1 MNNATQAIAKF
12 RRQFPATEQ
21 LVYLDVAARGLISHA
36 VREAIDGH
44 LDQRM
49 SVGADKAAL
58 FDQVEDTRG
67 RFADFIG
74 AQADEIAFTKN
85 VSDGINA
92 FATALPW
99 QAGDNV
105 VICEALEHP
114 ANIFPWR
121 NLAALKGIEIKIV
134 KPENGRIPLDKLIA
148 GIDGRTRVVTLS
160 SVSFAPGFRFSVD
173 KIGAECRERGVYLL
187 VDAAQSIGI
196 LATDVAALKI
206 DAMAVSMQKG
216 LLSLYGAGFLYIR
229 REVAAQL
236 RPAYLSRFGVELES
250 SHEAASGDLDRYTLS
265 EAARRFDVGNHNYIA
280 SVAVQSAMRQL
291 QEIGVDNVERHACAL
306 ARRLAVGLQNIGLP
320 VFGGPEAPERAHIV
334 TIGTELSD
342 KHDNTDDPAVTDF
355 HQYLMANR
363 VRATIRRGM
372 LRFSLHIY
380 NNSDDIDA
388 VIELAKTWS
397 VGRNASEFPRS
408 RATGA

>member
-1 MNNATQAIAKF
+1 MNNATQAIAKV
-12 RRQFPATEQ
+12 RSEFPATEQ
-21 LVYLDVAARGLISHA
+21 FVYLDVAARGLISRP

-49 SVGADKAAL
+49 AVGADKAAL
-58 FDQVEDTRG
+58 FDQVERTRG

-99 QAGDNV
+99 QTGDNV

-121 NLAALKGIEIKIV
+121 NLVALKCIEVKIV

-148 GIDGRTRVVTLS
+148 AIDGRTRVVTLS
-160 SVSFAPGFRFSVD
+160 SVSFAPGFRFPIAKV
-173 KIGAECRERGVYLL
+173 GAECRKRGIYLL

-236 RPAYLSRFGVELES
+236 KPTYLSRFGVELES
-250 SHEAASGDLDRYTLS
+250 
-265 EAARRFDVGNHNYIA
+265 
-280 SVAVQSAMRQL
+280 
-291 QEIGVDNVERHACAL
+291 
-306 ARRLAVGLQNIGLP
+306 
-320 VFGGPEAPERAHIV
+320 
-334 TIGTELSD
+334 
-342 KHDNTDDPAVTDF
+342 K
-355 HQYLMANR
+355 
-363 VRATIRRGM
+363 
-372 LRFSLHIY
+372 
-380 NNSDDIDA
+380 
-388 VIELAKTWS
+388 
-397 VGRNASEFPRS
+397 PRS
-408 RATGA
+408 RQRRSRRLYARGGGAPLRRRQP